1 MSSEVKVL
9 PGFSTPSNGF
19 ACFCDG
25 KVSWGCVL
33 AKDSRAKDVFSG
45 VELWQSLAWKCSAV
59 SRQCNDLSCDGDVK
73 FCFGLAKFRRVK
85 QWLRVVAI
93 CRGFLL

>member
-59 SRQCNDLSCDGDVK
+59 SRQCNDLSCEVLFQYGFEMHGKVK
-73 FCFGLAKFRRVK
+73 VWQSFEG
-85 QWLRVVAI
+85 
-93 CRGFLL
+93 